1 MQSFKFKGNKHSRSS
16 DSSTLPLSNSDTR
29 SPPSR
34 FSLTRRCTRL
44 LVGLILV
51 CLFLFFSRTKATVP
65 PSWLQDQSLAEKHS
79 LPPLYE
85 EYHDYERH
93 LPQHNLSLPFPEGR
107 DAKFFWA
114 ANHVTSSGWGNAMQ
128 ELVMNAVLAHAT
140 KRAFVFDNFT
150 WERNAPDYSTFNGK
164 LIPSRIPLSAII
176 GGPIIGSSFPPR
188 DAAPRAVSR
197 EYFKEVCPNPTIIDS
212 WEVNEHLR
220 LDNNVPALQIFDKWV
235 EKLNSI
241 DDPCV
246 EIRQESFQLFEI
258 WLFGSRRILSIWPI
272 LSRSPIL
279 TEFSWSPLVL
289 QAYAENADLFVPTS
303 SFRFLPSF
311 MSPSGPPPPPIP
323 TTLHDV
329 RPLLTSKEMDPVRG
343 LLALHIR
350 RGDFAGHCSHLA
362 NWSSDWNGFNQFS
375 ALPDKFRVPTDG
387 GWGETT
393 EANTNM
399 YFKACYPTIEQIVE
413 KVRDVLADQR
423 RLYGS
428 AKELKSVYV
437 MTNGDVE
444 WLHQLKEALMQ
455 VKKWNAVVTSK
466 DLKLN
471 WEAKPVAQAVDMLIG
486 QRAQVFIGNG
496 FSSLTS
502 NIVMLRK
509 LGDLPP
515 EDTRFWT

>member
-1 MQSFKFKGNKHSRSS
+1 MQSFKLSFKSSKHSRSL
-16 DSSTLPLSNSDTR
+16 DSPNLPLNNTDTSSR
-29 SPPSR
+29 PSR

-44 LVGLILV
+44 LTALILIS
-51 CLFLFFSRTKATVP
+51 LFLFFSRFNTTTVP
-65 PSWLQDQSLAEKHS
+65 PWLQEQALAEKHK

-85 EYHDYERH
+85 EYHDFERS

-128 ELVMNAVLAHAT
+128 ELVMNAVLAHTT
-140 KRAFVFDNFT
+140 KRAFVFNNFT
-150 WERNAPDYSTFNGK
+150 WERDALDYSTFNGK

-176 GGPIIGSSFPPR
+176 SGPIIGSSFPPG

-197 EYFKEVCPNPTIIDS
+197 EYFKKVCPNPTIIDS
-212 WEVNEHLR
+212 WELNEHLR
-220 LDNNVPALQIFDKWV
+220 LDNNVPALVIFNKWV
-235 EKLNSI
+235 EKLNDI

-258 WLFGSRRILSIWPI
+258 WLFGSKRILSMWPI
-272 LSRSPIL
+272 LSKSPIL
-279 TEFSWSPLVL
+279 ADFSWSPLVHR
-289 QAYAENADLFVPTS
+289 AYAENAHLFTPK
-303 SFRFLPSF
+303 SFRYLPSF
-311 MSPSGPPPPPIP
+311 MRPSHTPPMP

-329 RPLLTSKEMDPVRG
+329 NPILTSKEMDPVPG

-350 RGDFAGHCSHLA
+350 RGDFAAHCSHLA

-393 EANTNM
+393 PANTKT
-399 YFKACYPTIEQIVE
+399 YLKACFPTIEQIVE
-413 KVRDVLADQR
+413 KVRQVLDDQK

-428 AKELKSVYV
+428 GKELRSVYV

-444 WLHQLKEALMQ
+444 WLQQLREALLR
-455 VKKWNAVVTSK
+455 VKRWDGIGTSR
-466 DLKLN
+466 DLELG

-502 NIVMLRK
+502 NIVMLRMA
-509 LGDLPP
+509 GNVPP
-515 EDTRFWT
+515 EDTRFW

>member
-1 MQSFKFKGNKHSRSS
+1 M
-16 DSSTLPLSNSDTR
+16 
-29 SPPSR
+29 
-34 FSLTRRCTRL
+34 
-44 LVGLILV
+44 GLILV

-65 PSWLQDQSLAEKHS
+65 SWLQEQSLTEGHS

-85 EYHDYERH
+85 VYHDYERH

-128 ELVMNAVLAHAT
+128 ELVMNAALAHAT

-150 WERNAPDYSTFNGK
+150 WERNAVDYSTFNGK

-176 GGPIIGSSFPPR
+176 SGPIIGSPFPPR
-188 DAAPRAVSR
+188 DAAPRAVSQ
-197 EYFKEVCPNPTIIDS
+197 EYFKKVCPNPTIIDS
-212 WEVNEHLR
+212 WDLNEHLR
-220 LDNNVPALQIFDKWV
+220 LDNNVPALQIFEKWV

-246 EIRQESFQLFEI
+246 EIKQESFQLFEI
-258 WLFGSRRILSIWPI
+258 WLFGSKRILSIWPI

-279 TEFSWSPLVL
+279 TDFSWSPLIL
-289 QAYAENADLFVPTS
+289 QAYAENAHLFTPS

-311 MSPSGPPPPPIP
+311 MSPSGQPPTP

-329 RPLLTSKEMDPVRG
+329 HPILKSKEMDPVTG

-350 RGDFAGHCSHLA
+350 RGDFASHCSHLA
-362 NWSSDWNGFNQFS
+362 NWSSDWNGFNKFS

-393 EANTNM
+393 EANTDM
-399 YFKACYPTIEQIVE
+399 YFKACFPTIEQIVE
-413 KVRDVLADQR
+413 KVQNVLADQR

-428 AKELKSVYV
+428 AKKLKSIYI

-444 WLHQLKEALMQ
+444 WLQQLKEALMH
-455 VKKWNAVVTSK
+455 VKKWDAVVTSR
-466 DLKLN
+466 DLTLS

-486 QRAQVFIGNG
+486 QRAQVLIGNG

-502 NIVMLRK
+502 NIVMLRMV
-509 LGDLPP
+509 GNLPP
-515 EDTRFWT
+515 DNTRFW